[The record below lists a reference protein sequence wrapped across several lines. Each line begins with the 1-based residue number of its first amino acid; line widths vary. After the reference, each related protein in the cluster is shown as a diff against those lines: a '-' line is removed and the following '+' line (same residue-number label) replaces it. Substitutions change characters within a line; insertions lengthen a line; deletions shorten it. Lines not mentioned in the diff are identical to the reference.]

1 MSQQT
6 IDPHAAAP
14 RAGAGPAGR
23 LGSRAEGRRRVAEPA
38 TGREALVPDRD
49 GGLDL
54 LFAAVLVALAL
65 VGFHTGYFGPG
76 WILSAGAGLLLG
88 LVIGWVSVAY
98 RWAAVVTL
106 AVLAATYFLL
116 GGPLAVREDLIGGV
130 IPTPTTF
137 LDLAT
142 AVTDGWKRWL
152 TMLPPVDASGP
163 LLALP
168 LLFGLV
174 GAAVL
179 IIVARRR
186 PGSLTVVVPA
196 LGLLGL
202 SIWLGTLAPANLL
215 LQGLG
220 FTAALIGWLIVRARR
235 TRAPLQ
241 SGSGTTARL
250 VTGVVLLAVALGA
263 GYLLGPHLPGVDRAE
278 PRQVVRTMLEPPFD
292 VAQFPSPLAGFR
304 RYTEPNPADLYDKE
318 ILTVDGLPEGQPLR
332 LAALDAYDGITW
344 RAANRADTGASD
356 PGQAFQQIGSRVA
369 TTFPGTP
376 ATIRVTVPE
385 GGYRGVW
392 VPSAGA
398 VAGVS
403 FEGSRARTL
412 AERSWLN
419 IDSGSVIVP
428 DRLEPGDAYAMEVV
442 LPDPPTLELPE
453 SVQLA
458 SGGLSI
464 ATDTSYLDRRV
475 DQWAGREDSAWGK
488 LRAVMSAMANE
499 GAYTDGG
506 TENSHEKVYLPGHST
521 ARLGRFMA
529 SEQLAGN
536 DEQYAATLAL
546 VANRLG
552 VPARV
557 VMGAVPTQP
566 GVVLGKDV
574 KAWVEVK
581 QSDGTWLTILP
592 QHFVPDRNKEPNE
605 QQRRTEEQ
613 RVGALVPPPAGVN
626 PPSMLQGP
634 EQAQNPTEIRKKR
647 DNLIDISSWP
657 TWLRWVVLAL
667 ALPVLTLA
675 LLYATIRFAK
685 HRRRRRHATRG
696 LPAERLARV
705 WQDLVA
711 DARAY
716 RVEVPTGA
724 TRLEQARVI
733 DAAVVGDGS
742 PAAGAAAGA
751 AALANAGVFGPAD
764 PDSAKAMALFE
775 QAGQVRAGLRSAA
788 TWRERLR
795 ADVDVRPLFARSRS
809 RSRAARSAARGTAP
823 GRTRLRSRTT

>member
-1 MSQQT
+1 MTQQI
-6 IDPHAAAP
+6 IDPHVAGAAAD
-14 RAGAGPAGR
+14 ALASASAQGPSHAP
-23 LGSRAEGRRRVAEPA
+23 AEMP

-49 GGLDL
+49 GWVDL
-54 LFAAVLVALAL
+54 GCAAVVVVLAL
-65 VGFHTGYFGPG
+65 VGFQTGYFGAG
-76 WILSAGAGLLLG
+76 WIRAAGAGLVLG
-88 LVIGWVSVAY
+88 LVIGWVSAAY

-106 AVLAATYFLL
+106 AALAVTYFLL
-116 GGPLAVREDLIGGV
+116 GGPFAVREDLAGGV
-130 IPTPTTF
+130 IPTPTTL

-142 AVTDGWKRWL
+142 AVTEGWKRWL

-168 LLFGLV
+168 FLFGLL

-179 IIVARRR
+179 VIVARRR
-186 PGSLTVVVPA
+186 PGSLTVVLPA
-196 LGLLGL
+196 VVLLAL
-202 SIWLGTLAPANLL
+202 SIWLGTLRPASLL

-241 SGSGTTARL
+241 SGSGARARII
-250 VTGVVLLAVALGA
+250 TGVVLIVLALSA
-263 GYLLGPHLPGVDRAE
+263 GYLAGPHLPGVDRAE

-304 RYTEPNPADLYDKE
+304 RYTEPNPAELYEEE
-318 ILTVDGLPEGQPLR
+318 ILTVDGLPAGQPLR
-332 LAALDAYDGITW
+332 LATLDAYDGITW
-344 RAANRADTGASD
+344 RAANRADTGVSD

-369 TTFPGTP
+369 TTFPGTR
-376 ATIRVTVPE
+376 ATVRVSVPE

-412 AERSWLN
+412 SERSWLN

-442 LPDPPTLELPE
+442 LPDPPALELPE

-458 SGGLSI
+458 AGALSI

-488 LRAVMSAMANE
+488 LRAVMSAMASQ

-506 TENSHEKVYLPGHST
+506 TENSHEKAYLPGHST
-521 ARLGRFMA
+521 ARLGRFVT

-557 VMGAVPTQP
+557 VMGAVPSEP
-566 GVVLGKDV
+566 GVVRGKDV

-581 QSDGTWLTILP
+581 QADATWLTILP
-592 QHFVPDRNKEPNE
+592 HHFVPDRNREPNE

-647 DNLIDISSWP
+647 DALMDIGAWP
-657 TWLRWVVLAL
+657 TWVRWVVLGL
-667 ALPVLTLA
+667 ALPLLTLV
-675 LLYATIRFAK
+675 LLYATIRLAK
-685 HRRRRRHATRG
+685 HRRRRRHASSG
-696 LPAERLARV
+696 PAAGRIAWV
-705 WQDLVA
+705 WRDLVN

-716 RVEVPTGA
+716 RVEVPAGG

-733 DAAVVGDGS
+733 DASVSPDFAV
-742 PAAGAAAGA
+742 AARA
-751 AALANAGVFGPAD
+751 AALADAGVFGPAD
-764 PDSAKAMALFE
+764 PDPDQATELFA
-775 QAGQVRAGLRSAA
+775 QATEVRASLRSAA
-788 TWRERLR
+788 TRRERLR
-795 ADVDVRPLFARSRS
+795 ADVALAPLFAGAAPRSSRRS
-809 RSRAARSAARGTAP
+809 AP
-823 GRTRLRSRTT
+823 GRFTRLTSRTT